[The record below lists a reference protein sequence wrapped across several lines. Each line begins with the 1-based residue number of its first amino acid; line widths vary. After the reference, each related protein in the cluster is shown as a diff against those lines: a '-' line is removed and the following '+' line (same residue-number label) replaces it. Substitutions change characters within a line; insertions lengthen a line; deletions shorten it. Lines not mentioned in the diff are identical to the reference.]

1 VHPSEVAVTSEWRE
15 HVKSCI
21 LLRRE
26 GETLVGVAREWTPG
40 LQSTWIKGLAD
51 QIDVSNRED
60 IGMPTFEVSLVCPEA
75 QVFVGHAD
83 QVDLPGVE
91 GDFGVLAG
99 HAPIVTALRP
109 GIVRVIVQGRDE
121 KFVILGGIAEFSVS
135 SLNILADS
143 ASPIEEFDVAGLKA
157 KIEDMELTVPT
168 RPVSDELD
176 REIQRLDE
184 YRTLHRSITVTTA
197 L

>member
-1 VHPSEVAVTSEWRE
+1 
-15 HVKSCI
+15 
-21 LLRRE
+21 
-26 GETLVGVAREWTPG
+26 
-40 LQSTWIKGLAD
+40 
-51 QIDVSNRED
+51 
-60 IGMPTFEVSLVCPEA
+60 MPIEVSLVCSEA
-75 QVFVGHAD
+75 LVFLGHAD

-91 GDFGVLAG
+91 GDLGVLAG

-109 GIVRVIVQGRDE
+109 GIVRVIAQGRDE

-143 ASPIEEFDVAGLKA
+143 ASPIEEFDVAELKA
-157 KIEDMELTVPT
+157 KIEDMERTVPT

-176 REIQRLDE
+176 REIQLLDQ

-197 L
+197 F